1 MAKYTATK
9 SVSTYNTIEEAVA
22 GLETQ
27 LEAIDTG
34 AKNLKYDAVK
44 IEGGKYAAWICYT
57 AED

>member
-9 SVSTYNTIEEAVA
+9 SVSVYDSIEDAVA

-34 AKNLKYDAVK
+34 KNHLTFDIVK
-44 IEGGKYAAWICYT
+44 IEGGKYAAWVAYT
-57 AED
+57 AEA